1 MRAGIQCVNEASVTV
16 DNTTLASIGKGALVL
31 LGVGHGD
38 TAETAQKLWN
48 KIYKL
53 RMFDDAEGKTNL
65 SLGDIQG
72 DVLIVSQFT
81 LYASCKKG
89 NRPSFTDAAKPDQ
102 AHELYEYFVS
112 LARADVK
119 NVGTGKFGAMMEV
132 SLTNHGPFTLV
143 LDTNEL

>member
-1 MRAGIQCVNEASVTV
+1 MRAVIQCVNEASVTV

-119 NVGTGKFGAMMEV
+119 NVDTGKFGAMMKV

>member
-1 MRAGIQCVNEASVTV
+1 MRAVIQCVNEASVTV

-31 LGVGHGD
+31 LGIGHGD

-102 AHELYEYFVS
+102 AHELYKYFVS

-119 NVGTGKFGAMMEV
+119 NVDTGKFGAMMEV

>member
-1 MRAGIQCVNEASVTV
+1 MRAVIQCVNEASVTV

-31 LGVGHGD
+31 LGIGHGD

-112 LARADVK
+112 LARGDVK
-119 NVGTGKFGAMMEV
+119 NVDTGKFGAMMEV

>member
-1 MRAGIQCVNEASVTV
+1 MRAVIQCVNKASVTV
-16 DNTTLASIGKGALVL
+16 NNNTLASIDRGALIL
-31 LGVGHGD
+31 LGVGQDD

-119 NVGTGKFGAMMEV
+119 NVDTGKFGAMMEV

>member
-1 MRAGIQCVNEASVTV
+1 MRAVIQCVNEASVTA

-72 DVLIVSQFT
+72 NVLIVSQFT

>member
-1 MRAGIQCVNEASVTV
+1 MRAVIQCVNEASVTV

-102 AHELYEYFVS
+102 AYELYEYFVS

>member
-1 MRAGIQCVNEASVTV
+1 MRAVIQCVNKASVTV
-16 DNTTLASIGKGALVL
+16 NNTTLASIDKGALIL
-31 LGVGHGD
+31 LGVGQDD

-53 RMFDDAEGKTNL
+53 RMFNDEEGKTNL

-72 DVLIVSQFT
+72 EVLIVSQFT

-102 AHELYEYFVS
+102 ANKLYEYFVS
-112 LARADVK
+112 LARADIPK
-119 NVGTGKFGAMMEV
+119 VGTGEFGAMMEV

-143 LDTNEL
+143 LDTDEL

>member
-1 MRAGIQCVNEASVTV
+1 MRAVIQCVNEASVTV

-31 LGVGHGD
+31 LGIGHGD

-102 AHELYEYFVS
+102 AHEHYEYFVS

-119 NVGTGKFGAMMEV
+119 NVDTGKFGAMMEV

-143 LDTNEL
+143 LDTNEP

>member
-1 MRAGIQCVNEASVTV
+1 MRAVIHCVIEASVTV

-31 LGVGHGD
+31 LGIGHGD

-119 NVGTGKFGAMMEV
+119 NVDTGKFGAMMEV

>member
-1 MRAGIQCVNEASVTV
+1 MRAVIQCVNEASVTV

-31 LGVGHGD
+31 LGIGHGD
-38 TAETAQKLWN
+38 TAKTAQKLWN

-89 NRPSFTDAAKPDQ
+89 DRPSFTDAAKPDQ

-119 NVGTGKFGAMMEV
+119 NVDTGKFGAMMEV

>member
-1 MRAGIQCVNEASVTV
+1 MRAVIQCVNEASVTV

-112 LARADVK
+112 LVRADVK
-119 NVGTGKFGAMMEV
+119 NVDTGKFGAMMEV

>member
-1 MRAGIQCVNEASVTV
+1 MRAVIQCVNEASVTV

-119 NVGTGKFGAMMEV
+119 NVDTGKLGAMMEV

>member
-1 MRAGIQCVNEASVTV
+1 MRAVIQCVNKASVTV
-16 DNTTLASIGKGALVL
+16 NNNTLASIDRGALIL
-31 LGVGHGD
+31 LGVGQDD
-38 TAETAQKLWN
+38 TAETARKLWN

-53 RMFDDAEGKTNL
+53 RMFNDAEGKTNL

-72 DVLIVSQFT
+72 EVLIVSQFT

-102 AHELYEYFVS
+102 ANKLYEYFVS
-112 LARADVK
+112 LARADIPK
-119 NVGTGKFGAMMEV
+119 VGTGEFGAMMEV

-143 LDTNEL
+143 LDTDEL

>member
-1 MRAGIQCVNEASVTV
+1 MRAVIQCVNEASVTV

-31 LGVGHGD
+31 LGIGHGD

-119 NVGTGKFGAMMEV
+119 NVDTGKFGAMMEV
-132 SLTNHGPFTLV
+132 SLTNHDPFTLV

>member
-1 MRAGIQCVNEASVTV
+1 MRAVIQCVSEASVTV
-16 DNTTLASIGKGALVL
+16 ENTTLANIGKGALIL
-31 LGVGHGD
+31 LGVGHDD
-38 TAETAQKLWN
+38 TPETAQKLWN

-65 SLGDIQG
+65 SLGDIDG

-89 NRPSFTDAAKPDQ
+89 NRPSFTNAAKPDQ
-102 AHELYEYFVS
+102 ANELYEYFVS

-143 LDTNEL
+143 LDTDEL

>member
-1 MRAGIQCVNEASVTV
+1 MRAVIQCVNEASVTV

-31 LGVGHGD
+31 LGIGHGD

-102 AHELYEYFVS
+102 THELYEYFVS

-119 NVGTGKFGAMMEV
+119 NVDTGKFGAMMEV

>member
-1 MRAGIQCVNEASVTV
+1 MRAVIQCVNEASVTV

-31 LGVGHGD
+31 LGIGHGD

-89 NRPSFTDAAKPDQ
+89 SRPSFTDAAKPDQ

-119 NVGTGKFGAMMEV
+119 NVDTGKFGAMMEV

>member
-1 MRAGIQCVNEASVTV
+1 MRAVIQCVNEASVTV

-31 LGVGHGD
+31 LGIGHGD

-53 RMFDDAEGKTNL
+53 RMFDDAKGKTNL

-119 NVGTGKFGAMMEV
+119 NVDTGKFGAMMEV

>member
-1 MRAGIQCVNEASVTV
+1 MRAVIQCVNEASVTV

-38 TAETAQKLWN
+38 TAEMAQKLWN

-81 LYASCKKG
+81 LYASCKKD

>member
-1 MRAGIQCVNEASVTV
+1 MRAVIQCVNEASVTV

-102 AHELYEYFVS
+102 AHELSEYFVS

-119 NVGTGKFGAMMEV
+119 NVDTGKFGAMMEV

>member
-1 MRAGIQCVNEASVTV
+1 MRAVIQCVNEASVTV

-112 LARADVK
+112 LSRADVK
-119 NVGTGKFGAMMEV
+119 NVDTGKFGAMMEV

>member
-1 MRAGIQCVNEASVTV
+1 MRAVIQCVNEASVTV

-31 LGVGHGD
+31 LGIGHGD

-112 LARADVK
+112 LARADAK
-119 NVGTGKFGAMMEV
+119 NVDTGKFGAMMEV

>member
-1 MRAGIQCVNEASVTV
+1 MRAVIQCVNEASVTV

-31 LGVGHGD
+31 LGVGHSD

-119 NVGTGKFGAMMEV
+119 NVDTGKFGAMMEV

>member
-1 MRAGIQCVNEASVTV
+1 MRAVIQCVNEASVTV

-31 LGVGHGD
+31 LGIGHGD

-81 LYASCKKG
+81 LYASCKK
-89 NRPSFTDAAKPDQ
+89 RQPS
-102 AHELYEYFVS
+102 LIY
-112 LARADVK
+112 
-119 NVGTGKFGAMMEV
+119 
-132 SLTNHGPFTLV
+132 
-143 LDTNEL
+143 

>member
-1 MRAGIQCVNEASVTV
+1 MRAVIQCVNEASVTV

-102 AHELYEYFVS
+102 AHELYEHFVS

>member
-1 MRAGIQCVNEASVTV
+1 MRAVIQCVNEASVTV

-31 LGVGHGD
+31 LGIGHGD

-102 AHELYEYFVS
+102 AHEFYEYFVS

-119 NVGTGKFGAMMEV
+119 NVDTGKFGAMMEV

>member
-1 MRAGIQCVNEASVTV
+1 MRAVIQCVNEASVTV

-31 LGVGHGD
+31 LGIGHGD

-119 NVGTGKFGAMMEV
+119 NVDIGKFGAMMEV

>member
-1 MRAGIQCVNEASVTV
+1 MRAVIQCVNKASVTV
-16 DNTTLASIGKGALVL
+16 NKSTLASIDKGALIL

-72 DVLIVSQFT
+72 EVLIVSQFT
-81 LYASCKKG
+81 LCASCKKG

-102 AHELYEYFVS
+102 ANKLYEYFVS
-112 LARADVK
+112 LARADIPK
-119 NVGTGKFGAMMEV
+119 VGTGKFGAMMEV

-143 LDTNEL
+143 LDTDEL

>member
-1 MRAGIQCVNEASVTV
+1 MRAVIQCVNEASVTV

-31 LGVGHGD
+31 LGIGHGD

-102 AHELYEYFVS
+102 AHELYEYFAS

-119 NVGTGKFGAMMEV
+119 NVDTGKFGAMMEV

>member
-1 MRAGIQCVNEASVTV
+1 MRAVIQCVNEASVTV

-89 NRPSFTDAAKPDQ
+89 NRPSFTNAAKPDQ

-119 NVGTGKFGAMMEV
+119 NVYTGKFGAMMEV

>member
-1 MRAGIQCVNEASVTV
+1 MRAVIQCVREASVTV
-16 DNTTLASIGKGALVL
+16 DGTTLAHIGKGALIL
-31 LGVGHGD
+31 LGVGHND
-38 TAETAQKLWN
+38 TPETAQKLWN

-53 RMFDDAEGKTNL
+53 RMFDDAQGKTNL
-65 SLGDIQG
+65 SLGDIEG

-102 AHELYEYFVS
+102 ANELYEYFVS
-112 LARADVK
+112 LAHADVE

-143 LDTNEL
+143 LDTDEL

>member
-1 MRAGIQCVNEASVTV
+1 MRAVIQCVNEASVTV
-16 DNTTLASIGKGALVL
+16 DNTTLASVGKGALVL

-38 TAETAQKLWN
+38 TAETAQKLWD

-102 AHELYEYFVS
+102 AHELYEYLVS

-119 NVGTGKFGAMMEV
+119 NVDTGKFGAMMEV

>member
-1 MRAGIQCVNEASVTV
+1 MRAVIQCVNEASVTV

-38 TAETAQKLWN
+38 TAELAHKLWN

>member
-1 MRAGIQCVNEASVTV
+1 MRAVIQCVNEASVTV

-31 LGVGHGD
+31 LGIGHGD

-53 RMFDDAEGKTNL
+53 RMFDDAKGKTNL
-65 SLGDIQG
+65 SLGNIQG

-119 NVGTGKFGAMMEV
+119 NVDTGKFGAMMEV